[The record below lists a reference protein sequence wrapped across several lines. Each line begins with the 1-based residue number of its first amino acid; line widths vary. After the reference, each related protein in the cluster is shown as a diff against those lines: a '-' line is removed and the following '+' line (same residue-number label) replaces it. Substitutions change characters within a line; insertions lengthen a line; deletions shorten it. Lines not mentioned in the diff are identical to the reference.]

1 MPSMDDMQLLRDYAS
16 RNSED
21 AFATLVS
28 RHLDLVYSA
37 ALRHVGNHH
46 QAQEISQAVFV
57 ILARKAGSLSAGTVL
72 AGWLFRTA
80 RLTAAN
86 YLRSEIRRARREQ
99 EAYMQSNPTDNT
111 GERWPEVAP
120 ALNDVIDSLRE
131 KERNAIVLRYLQ
143 GKDYREV
150 TAVLGGSAE
159 AAQMRVSR
167 ALEKMRKLFAR
178 RGVVTSVAALA
189 GMMAAQGAQ
198 AAPIGVA
205 ATVSAAAIH
214 GATLS
219 ASTLS
224 VVEGTLKLMAW
235 TKVKFAVGAGVVALL
250 ACQYHQ
256 NAVQARQVDAA
267 RETLERNRQT
277 FAAQEGQIA
286 ALEQQNTAIAETR
299 QSQALELERLRAR
312 RKVAAS
318 AGQANSAAGTP
329 TTLLSATLQ
338 DPEARALLRSQ
349 IVGNYRTRYGT
360 LAKELRIGPEE
371 GDKLVQLAADE
382 SMKVLEA
389 VAAFRDGKISA
400 DAALK
405 VEAEAIQ
412 NGTNEVRLKL
422 GEEGLARFEEDT
434 RSYPARTLVAQFDK
448 QLGPFPISAYQREGL
463 LNILQAEPLDLTR
476 QLAGEI
482 PVELVVN
489 PEELEQGFAQQ
500 AAANQRIL
508 QRAAGLL
515 APDQLEAL
523 QAMQADNLSAAKRQ
537 LLRMLRKL

>member
-1 MPSMDDMQLLRDYAS
+1 MSSMDDMQLLREYAS
-16 RNSED
+16 RNSEE

-28 RHLDLVYSA
+28 RHIDLVYSA

-57 ILARKAGSLSAGTVL
+57 ILARKARSLSAGTIL

-86 YLRSEIRRARREQ
+86 YVRTEIRRARREQ
-99 EAYMQSNPTDNT
+99 EAYMQSNPSDNT
-111 GERWPEVAP
+111 GERYQEVAP

-143 GKDYREV
+143 GKSYREV
-150 TAVLGGSAE
+150 AVALGGSEE

-167 ALEKMRKLFAR
+167 GLEKMRKQFAR
-178 RGVVTSVAALA
+178 RGIVTSAAALA
-189 GMMAAQGAQ
+189 GVMAAQGAQ
-198 AAPIGVA
+198 AAPSGVA
-205 ATVSAAAIH
+205 ATVSAAAIY

-224 VVEGTLKLMAW
+224 VVQGTLKLMAW

-250 ACQYHQ
+250 AYQYHQ
-256 NAVQARQVDAA
+256 NTVQARQVDAA
-267 RETLERNRQT
+267 RETLARNRQA
-277 FAAQEGQIA
+277 FEAQEDRIA
-286 ALEQQNTAIAETR
+286 ALEQQNRAIVETR
-299 QSQALELERLRAR
+299 ESQAQELNFLRAR
-312 RKVAAS
+312 RKDGVR
-318 AGQANSAAGTP
+318 QANRAANT

-338 DPEARALLRSQ
+338 DPDTRALLRTQ
-349 IVGNYRTRYGT
+349 MVNNYRQRYGA
-360 LAKELRIGPEE
+360 LAKELRIDPEAGE
-371 GDKLVQLAADE
+371 KLVQFAADE

-389 VAAFRDGKISA
+389 VAAFTDGKISA
-400 DAALK
+400 DAALN

-412 NGTNEVRLKL
+412 NGTNQLRLTL
-422 GEEGLARFEEDT
+422 GEEGLARFEEDM
-434 RSYPARTLVAQFDK
+434 RSYPSRSLVAQFDK

-463 LNILQAEPLDLTR
+463 LKIFQAEPLDMTR

-482 PVELVVN
+482 SVELVVSPGDLN
-489 PEELEQGFAQQ
+489 QGFAQQ
-500 AAANQRIL
+500 AAANQRIRE
-508 QRAAGLL
+508 RAAGLL

-523 QAMQADNLSAAKRQ
+523 QAMQADNLSAEKRQ
-537 LLRMLRKL
+537 VLRMLRKL